1 MSGGW
6 CDNAVVNLQARLRS
20 FLRALARFIARI
32 ALRLDIQGWENLPP
46 GGPLIVIS
54 NHFSIYE
61 APLLLAFLPY
71 GDRMTFIAAEEVR
84 EARIIDWLVDLFGL
98 ITIWRGQPDRQ
109 ALRSAFT
116 FLEEGGVVGIMPEG
130 GVDPGLRTMTTA
142 GVQTGLR
149 GGTSVRATPEL
160 IPARPGVAYL
170 ATRSGAPVLPIAFV
184 GAEAIES
191 NLRRLR
197 RTPLIMRIGPAFG
210 PYVPDPAL
218 SRAERRVELDEFGD
232 DMMRHLAAQ
241 LPPENRGAYPL
252 NEQ

>member
-1 MSGGW
+1 M
-6 CDNAVVNLQARLRS
+6 RLE
-20 FLRALARFIARI
+20 
-32 ALRLDIQGWENLPP
+32 IQGWENLPP

-54 NHFSIYE
+54 NHFSIFE

-84 EARIIDWLVDLFGL
+84 EARVISWLIDLFDL

-109 ALRSAFT
+109 ALRQAFSV
-116 FLEEGGVVGIMPEG
+116 LEEGGVVGIMPEG
-130 GVDPGLRTMTTA
+130 GVDPDLRTLTTA

-149 GGTSVRATPEL
+149 GGTSVRANPEL
-160 IPARPGVAYL
+160 IPAQPGVAYL
-170 ATRSGAPVLPIAFV
+170 ATRSGASVLPVAFI

-197 RTPLIMRIGPAFG
+197 RTPLIMRIGPSFG
-210 PYVPDPAL
+210 PYRPDAAL
-218 SRAERRVELDEFGD
+218 PRAERRAELEAFGD
-232 DMMRHLAAQ
+232 DMMRHLAAE

-252 NEQ
+252 DEQRPSESNDS